1 MPCVKKPLVFM
12 CSLLS
17 LRCIE
22 NMHVWALAKRCFD
35 MGANKSMDNGYS
47 LMQLDAYLWYD
58 AMCLYHVID
67 NTADIIIELDAIF
80 NVYCFAELHK
90 CDAMLGVT

>member
-80 NVYCFAELHK
+80 NVHCAAEPHK

>member
-1 MPCVKKPLVFM
+1 
-12 CSLLS
+12 
-17 LRCIE
+17 
-22 NMHVWALAKRCFD
+22 

-47 LMQLDAYLWYD
+47 LMQLDSYLLYD

-80 NVYCFAELHK
+80 NVYSAAEFHK